1 MSWRD
6 RTWNHDQGGP
16 RRRWGGFNTENPMAW
31 APSIGSVFGIRI
43 KLHIIFLIY
52 LAVELLRS
60 ASEGG
65 FWFSLRYLV
74 ILFGLVFLH
83 EMGHC
88 FGARRVGGDA
98 NEVLMWPLGGL
109 AMVSVPH
116 NPRAHLISAA
126 AGPFVNFA
134 FCMISAMILS
144 LAAGSLRAVPWNPFN
159 AYPSEAA
166 LPLLVGSTVFLLLYQ
181 FFYVNYVLLLFNV
194 VLPLFPLDGGRIWQA
209 ILWYRLGYS
218 RSMQIA
224 STAGMIGAVL
234 LGVFGLFNQNLML
247 VGVAVFAYLTSMQY
261 RKAVVADPEWAEVPH
276 DVNASADQADAP
288 DRRRGL
294 FGKGLWERKRKKI
307 AAEDAEVDRILAK
320 VHDQGIQ
327 SLSRSEK
334 KTLERAT
341 RRQQGTDRRAGRV
354 DRL

>member
-6 RTWNHDQGGP
+6 RTWNDDVTP
-16 RRRWGGFNTENPMAW
+16 RRRWGGFNAENPMAW
-31 APSIGSVFGIRI
+31 APSIGSIFGIRI

-52 LAVELLRS
+52 IAVELLRA

-65 FWFSLRYLV
+65 FWFSFRYLL

-98 NEVLMWPLGGL
+98 SEVLMWPLGGL
-109 AMVSVPH
+109 ATVSVPH

-126 AGPFVNFA
+126 AGPFVNLV
-134 FCMISAMILS
+134 FCAISAIILTVV
-144 LAAGSLRAVPWNPFN
+144 AGSPRAVPWNPFN
-159 AYPSEAA
+159 AVPSETVW
-166 LPLLVGSTVFLLLYQ
+166 PLLSSTVFVLLYQ
-181 FFYVNYVLLLFNV
+181 FFYVNYILMLFNV
-194 VLPLFPLDGGRIWQA
+194 ALPLFPLDGGRIWQA
-209 ILWYRLGYS
+209 ILWYRLGYG
-218 RSMQIA
+218 RSMRIA
-224 STAGMIGAVL
+224 ATAGMIGAVV

-261 RKAVVADPEWAEVPH
+261 RKATADQPEWGETSY
-276 DVNASADQADAP
+276 DFSSSQEQP
-288 DRRRGL
+288 DRPKRRRGF
-294 FGKGLWERKRKKI
+294 FGQGLWERKQKKI
-307 AAEDAEVDRILAK
+307 AAEDADVDRILAK

-327 SLSRSEK
+327 SLTRSEK
-334 KTLERAT
+334 KILERAT
-341 RRQQGTDRRAGRV
+341 RRQQGTDRHAGRV